1 MSGKSRGCSPLVVRR
16 QGELASSPPSV
27 HASSDVRRGLTH
39 WGVTL
44 MAHSALEEQDYI
56 GNTWLGRD
64 RFQSE
69 QLFMWHLIV
78 GSEKIRLHSVV
89 VKNVNCRPGTIA
101 WWLNPH
107 PARDPAWAL
116 VYAPHPYQLSACGLR
131 KQWKMTQMFGTP
143 HHMGDSEEKSWL
155 MSLGS
160 ALAVAA
166 TRVLHSVKLPFR

>member
-78 GSEKIRLHSVV
+78 GSEKIRHHSVV

-101 WWLNPH
+101 WWLNPR
-107 PARDPAWAL
+107 PAWDPAWAL
-116 VYAPHPYQLSACGLR
+116 VCAPHPTSCLLVACESNGKWPKCLEPHTTWETQKKSPGSCLWAQLWPLR
-131 KQWKMTQMFGTP
+131 P
-143 HHMGDSEEKSWL
+143 
-155 MSLGS
+155 LGS
-160 ALAVAA
+160 FTL
-166 TRVLHSVKLPFR
+166 